1 MNIKLPI
8 LKTTKQKLEDKYELT
23 KAVKLCDIKGYL
35 QNEYDRAEIRENTI
49 KTLEKEI
56 EELTKISIKYDA
68 LLVVQERT
76 TERTKKQD
84 KDIVELKNQKKS
96 LKEEIKL
103 LNSQKIDIKTN
114 AERKLKEKDKEIKE
128 LKQQI
133 KSLTS
138 SKAYKKYVGGK

>member
-23 KAVKLCDIKGYL
+23 KSVKLCDIKGYL

-138 SKAYKKYVGGK
+138 SKAYKK